1 MYERNYMT
9 INEFYLFLETVR
21 FNTMQLKVDKFSTQ
35 LDMLE
40 FLNIVKTQF
49 CVKHGGKIQFLLFF

>member
-1 MYERNYMT
+1 MT